1 MSEWVGGC
9 FSVSPAACEGSYQ
22 SKQVQGTDLAGQA
35 DLALG
40 ALVFPGADNSCLAQI
55 SLPCEV
61 WGGGSNAEEVIFSLP
76 RSGIYLAM

>member
-1 MSEWVGGC
+1 MSGWEVVSLSALQLVRGGD
-9 FSVSPAACEGSYQ
+9 SPSRCRG
-22 SKQVQGTDLAGQA
+22 AG
-35 DLALG
+35 LALG

-61 WGGGSNAEEVIFSLP
+61 WGGGSNAEEIIFSLP